1 MRRDDSI
8 PAIATQLRYAQL
20 CRKHLEEKGILDTR
34 FRLQKLADATVALP
48 VLSARV
54 PELTLGVLQHSVA
67 PGSTCTITH
76 IQSPVPSK
84 KSSVRSS
91 QQQLEEALRGLV
103 ELRGEA
109 WSEELGRDLPQSWK
123 RHGDLAILGE
133 ANFRQP
139 VWKTLGTERLPL
151 HHSLADTTLI
161 CPQGRKETPIAP
173 QPSRHNAHLST
184 GTERDSHCTT
194 LEHSHRLI
202 FYRLYFRYEFDVT
215 KCMFSSGNITE
226 KLRIASFNC
235 SGETVVDLYA
245 GIGYFTLPYLV
256 HAGASFVHA
265 CEWNPHAVNALRRNL
280 ELNGAAQRCQIHQG
294 DNRQLSLCDVADRVN
309 LGLIPSSEE
318 GWPTAC
324 RLLKRETGGV
334 LHIHQNVSS
343 HPQKPDP
350 ALLLQNLCLQE
361 VCDPS
366 SPAGKAA
373 RDSDTADSRESAPGL
388 HCRDSMSTAVK
399 AEWQA
404 WSKAAACRIAALL
417 LEIKGQPWR
426 TQVLHM
432 EHVKS
437 YAPHVDHIVL
447 DLECRPT

>member
-1 MRRDDSI
+1 
-8 PAIATQLRYAQL
+8 
-20 CRKHLEEKGILDTR
+20 LDTR

-103 ELRGEA
+103 ELRGEV

-133 ANFRQP
+133 ATFRQP
-139 VWKTLGTERLPL
+139 VWKILEPELWETVASTLGVKRVARMGRVSTDGFRTP
-151 HHSLADTTLI
+151 TVTLLRGQDGWVQHVDNGI
-161 CPQGRKETPIAP
+161 
-173 QPSRHNAHLST
+173 
-184 GTERDSHCTT
+184 
-194 LEHSHRLI
+194 
-202 FYRLYFRYEFDVT
+202 RYEFDVT

-280 ELNGAAQRCQIHQG
+280 ELNGAAQRCQVHQG
-294 DNRQLSLCDVADRVN
+294 DNRQVSHARFTRLYYVCSILFYTPLLFIAYFITFCYVLTCIMN
-309 LGLIPSSEE
+309 IP
-318 GWPTAC
+318 
-324 RLLKRETGGV
+324 
-334 LHIHQNVSS
+334 Q
-343 HPQKPDP
+343 
-350 ALLLQNLCLQE
+350 
-361 VCDPS
+361 
-366 SPAGKAA
+366 
-373 RDSDTADSRESAPGL
+373 
-388 HCRDSMSTAVK
+388 
-399 AEWQA
+399 
-404 WSKAAACRIAALL
+404 
-417 LEIKGQPWR
+417 
-426 TQVLHM
+426 
-432 EHVKS
+432 
-437 YAPHVDHIVL
+437 
-447 DLECRPT
+447 

>member
-139 VWKTLGTERLPL
+139 VWKTLEPELWEAVA
-151 HHSLADTTLI
+151 STLGVKRVARM
-161 CPQGRKETPIAP
+161 GRVSTDGFRTP
-173 QPSRHNAHLST
+173 T
-184 GTERDSHCTT
+184 VT
-194 LEHSHRLI
+194 LLRGQEGWVQHVDNGI
-202 FYRLYFRYEFDVT
+202 RYEFDVT

-265 CEWNPHAVNALRRNL
+265 CEWNPHAVNALQRNL

-426 TQVLHM
+426 THVLHM

>member
-103 ELRGEA
+103 ERGGEV

-133 ANFRQP
+133 ATFRQP
-139 VWKTLGTERLPL
+139 VWKILEPELWEAVASTLGVKRVARMGRVSTDGFRTP
-151 HHSLADTTLI
+151 TVTLLRGQDGWVQHVDNGI
-161 CPQGRKETPIAP
+161 
-173 QPSRHNAHLST
+173 
-184 GTERDSHCTT
+184 
-194 LEHSHRLI
+194 
-202 FYRLYFRYEFDVT
+202 RYEFDVT

-280 ELNGAAQRCQIHQG
+280 ELNGAAQRCQVHQG
-294 DNRQLSLCDVADRVN
+294 DNR
-309 LGLIPSSEE
+309 
-318 GWPTAC
+318 
-324 RLLKRETGGV
+324 
-334 LHIHQNVSS
+334 
-343 HPQKPDP
+343 
-350 ALLLQNLCLQE
+350 QNLCLQE

-373 RDSDTADSRESAPGL
+373 CDSDTADSRESALGL
-388 HCRDSMSTAVK
+388 HCRDSMRITVK

-426 TQVLHM
+426 THVLHM

>member
-139 VWKTLGTERLPL
+139 VWKTL
-151 HHSLADTTLI
+151 ADTTLI
-161 CPQGRKETPIAP
+161 CPQGWKEPPRMGRVSTDGFRTP
-173 QPSRHNAHLST
+173 T
-184 GTERDSHCTT
+184 VT
-194 LEHSHRLI
+194 LLRGQEGWVQHVDNGI
-202 FYRLYFRYEFDVT
+202 RYEFDVT

-426 TQVLHM
+426 THVLHM
-432 EHVKS
+432 ELVKS